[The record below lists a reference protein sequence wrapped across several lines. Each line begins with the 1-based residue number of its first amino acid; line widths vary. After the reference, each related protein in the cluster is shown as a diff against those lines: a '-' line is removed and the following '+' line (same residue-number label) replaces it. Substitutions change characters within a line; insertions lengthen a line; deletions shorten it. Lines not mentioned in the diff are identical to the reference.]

1 MRYYRKVIWRCND
14 KYGGGKKC
22 GTPTLTEVEIKAAFE
37 RVLEKMSSDK
47 PEIIKN
53 LKEIVA
59 ALDPGEMVKQKEKL
73 EREMESVTALAL
85 ETGSMSMQTVQ
96 IQSRYTELA
105 AEYDRLDDQV
115 RELEQEIAGIEARRR
130 RINEFIRAYKAS
142 GEEFSEDGWCTMV
155 EKVTVWRYKMVFTMT
170 TGVEIEI

>member
-1 MRYYRKVIWRCND
+1 
-14 KYGGGKKC
+14 
-22 GTPTLTEVEIKAAFE
+22 
-37 RVLEKMSSDK
+37 
-47 PEIIKN
+47 
-53 LKEIVA
+53 
-59 ALDPGEMVKQKEKL
+59 
-73 EREMESVTALAL
+73 MESVTALAL

-105 AEYDRLDDQV
+105 AEYDRLDGQV
-115 RELEQEIAGIEARRR
+115 KELEQEIAEIEARRR

-155 EKVTVWRYKMVFTMT
+155 EKLTVYPKRMVFTMT